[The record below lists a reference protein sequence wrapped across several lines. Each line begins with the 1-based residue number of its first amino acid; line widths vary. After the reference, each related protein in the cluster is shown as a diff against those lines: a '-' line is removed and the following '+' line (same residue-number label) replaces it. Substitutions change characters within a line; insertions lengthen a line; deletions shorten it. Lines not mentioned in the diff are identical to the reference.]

1 MLVNTKAEAIGV
13 CPICSFV
20 FTTEYEPCDCFCE
33 KQTPLAKSQRQWIP
47 STQSPSPT
55 STWPLLIRGI
65 ARQRIAS
72 DIGVG
77 DTIQRILS
85 KMGGAQFEWVMKR
98 LGIDCGCGSRQDWLN
113 AAYRYELTIKD
124 S

>member
-1 MLVNTKAEAIGV
+1 M
-13 CPICSFV
+13 
-20 FTTEYEPCDCFCE
+20 
-33 KQTPLAKSQRQWIP
+33 
-47 STQSPSPT
+47 
-55 STWPLLIRGI
+55 IRGT

-77 DTIQRILS
+77 DTIHRVLS
-85 KMGGAQFEWVMKR
+85 KLGGTQFEWVMKR

-113 AAYRYELTIKD
+113 SVYRYERPIKE

>member
-33 KQTPLAKSQRQWIP
+33 KAPKDVTELHATATVSTPKP
-47 STQSPSPT
+47 DP
-55 STWPLLIRGI
+55 WPLLIRGI

-85 KMGGAQFEWVMKR
+85 KMGGTQFEWVMKR